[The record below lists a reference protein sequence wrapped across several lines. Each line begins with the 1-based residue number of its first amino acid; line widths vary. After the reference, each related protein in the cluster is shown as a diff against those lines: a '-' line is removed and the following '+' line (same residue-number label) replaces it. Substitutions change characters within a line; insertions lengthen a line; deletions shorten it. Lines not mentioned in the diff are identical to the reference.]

1 MAVSK
6 ESANAGRVAQ
16 HVRELERE
24 VSVLKQLDH
33 PNIVR
38 YLVSDSTPPRQSSPA
53 IKLVFPHAML
63 HIKASNY
70 KLAIQITFVQQC

>member
-1 MAVSK
+1 MHPQYTSERTHSRADRCIACEQIYVSQVAVSK

-38 YLVSDSTPPRQSSPA
+38 YLVSASTPP
-53 IKLVFPHAML
+53 
-63 HIKASNY
+63 
-70 KLAIQITFVQQC
+70 